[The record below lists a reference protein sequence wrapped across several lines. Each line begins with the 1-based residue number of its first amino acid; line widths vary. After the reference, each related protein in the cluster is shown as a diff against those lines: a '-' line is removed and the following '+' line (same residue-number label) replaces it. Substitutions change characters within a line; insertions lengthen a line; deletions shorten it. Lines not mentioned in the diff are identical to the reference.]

1 MPGISLHIFS
11 VSSQSRR
18 LQLITCVELVMP
30 NLTFSY
36 NTMHAIFEWLC
47 YRLLFTYI
55 YVHVYF
61 SLLGERRNHEWF
73 SSAGLPIII
82 ACVRSRVRKSYNLSI
97 ASLHFDQD
105 CVYRLVSTESQ
116 KLWTSW
122 LYEFQTRKYLHCIRH
137 SMIQNIDC

>member
-1 MPGISLHIFS
+1 M
-11 VSSQSRR
+11 
-18 LQLITCVELVMP
+18 
-30 NLTFSY
+30 
-36 NTMHAIFEWLC
+36 FEWLC
-47 YRLLFTYI
+47 YRLLFIYI

-61 SLLGERRNHEWF
+61 SLLGEWRNHEWF
-73 SSAGLPIII
+73 PSAGLPIII

-122 LYEFQTRKYLHCIRH
+122 LYEFSSHLNKIIVYQNVTKVSNKKVFTYLHCIRH
-137 SMIQNIDC
+137 SMIYNNDC